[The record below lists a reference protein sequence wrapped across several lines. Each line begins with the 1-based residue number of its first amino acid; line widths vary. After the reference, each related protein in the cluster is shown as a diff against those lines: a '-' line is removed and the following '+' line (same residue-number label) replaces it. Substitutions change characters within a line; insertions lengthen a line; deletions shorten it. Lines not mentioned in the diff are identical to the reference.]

1 MYIEELTQIVMPPAA
16 ALSNPIHTPA
26 ADGTVGLVDDPVH
39 EMAPH
44 VIALV
49 VRVEF
54 FNVREAEAFP
64 LTCILRNHCLS
75 RCK

>member
-16 ALSNPIHTPA
+16 GISNPIHTPA

-49 VRVEF
+49 VRVELF
-54 FNVREAEAFP
+54 YVREVQAFP
-64 LTCILRNHCLS
+64 LTCILKSLFVAL
-75 RCK
+75 